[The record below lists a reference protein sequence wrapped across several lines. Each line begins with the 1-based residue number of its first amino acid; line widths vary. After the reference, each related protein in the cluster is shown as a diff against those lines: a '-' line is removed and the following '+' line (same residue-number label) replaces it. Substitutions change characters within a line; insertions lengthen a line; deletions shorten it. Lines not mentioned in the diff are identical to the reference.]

1 MCDRRLAIN
10 GAVAYFVCMSGE
22 RNHIVIIG
30 GGGAGIIAAW
40 RAAARGCSVLLL
52 ERNVRLGTKILISGG
67 GKCNVTH
74 EGAIDDL
81 LAAFLPSERRFLKP
95 AFYRF
100 SNGDI
105 QELLAA
111 GGIRLAARP
120 DGRMFPVNGIAKD
133 VMRAL
138 SRLLADH
145 HVNTRFHQHVE
156 EILADHEGVCG
167 VRVGQTV
174 IPARQVILATGGASY
189 PQTGTTGDGFAMAR
203 ILGHTIVPV
212 RAALAP
218 IQVTPSLPRDWRG
231 VAIRGG
237 SLSALHNGRQIAKWE
252 GDVLFTHEGL
262 SGPATLEVSR
272 AVAVAAESGAVSL
285 FLDFFP
291 GKEADVI
298 DEELQSMIKM
308 QGGRM
313 VATLLE
319 PLLPNRIIEGMMRSV
334 DVEPT
339 TRGHVLTR
347 EGRGAIVGL
356 LKKWPLGKVAGVP
369 LERGEVTAGG
379 VALNEVNPHTMRSRR
394 VKGLYLC
401 GEVLDIAGPVGGYN
415 LQAAFSTGYVAG
427 DSGCYFTNTIFR
439 EVTTPSVASW

>member
-1 MCDRRLAIN
+1 
-10 GAVAYFVCMSGE
+10 MSGE

-52 ERNVRLGTKILISGG
+52 ERTVRLGMKILISGG

-74 EGAIDDL
+74 EGTIDDL
-81 LAAFLPSERRFLKP
+81 LLAFPPPERRFLKP

-100 SNGDI
+100 SNADI

-111 GGIRLAARP
+111 GGILLAARP
-120 DGRMFPVNGIAKD
+120 NGRMFPVNGIAKD

-138 SRLLADH
+138 TNLLAEH
-145 HVNTRFHQHVE
+145 RVIIRVHQRVE

-203 ILGHTIVPV
+203 MLRHTIVPV

-218 IQVTPSLPRDWRG
+218 IQVTPLLPRHWRG

-237 SLSALHNGRQIAKWE
+237 SLSALHNGRQIAEWE

-272 AVAVAAESGAVSL
+272 AVAAAAESGPVNL

-291 GKEADVI
+291 GKKTAVI
-298 DEELQSMIKM
+298 DEELQSMIRT

-319 PLLPNRIIEGMMRSV
+319 PLLPNRIIEGMLRSV
-334 DVEPT
+334 GVEPT

-347 EGRGAIVGL
+347 EGRAAIVGL
-356 LKKWPLGKVAGVP
+356 LKKWPLGKVASVL

-379 VALNEVNPHTMRSRR
+379 VALNEVNPHTMESRR

-427 DSGCYFTNTIFR
+427 DSAAGDNR
-439 EVTTPSVASW
+439 SVT

>member
-1 MCDRRLAIN
+1 
-10 GAVAYFVCMSGE
+10 MSGE

-30 GGGAGIIAAW
+30 GGGAGIVAAW

-52 ERNVRLGTKILISGG
+52 ERNVRLGVKILISGG

-74 EGAIDDL
+74 EGTIDDL
-81 LAAFLPSERRFLKP
+81 LLAFLPPERRFLKP

-100 SNGDI
+100 SNADI
-105 QELLAA
+105 RELLAA
-111 GGIRLAARP
+111 GGILLAARP
-120 DGRMFPVNGIAKD
+120 DGRVFPVNGIAKD
-133 VMRAL
+133 VMRAFTN
-138 SRLLADH
+138 LLAEH
-145 HVNTRFHQHVE
+145 RVIIRVHQRVE

-189 PQTGTTGDGFAMAR
+189 PQTGTTGDGFGMAR
-203 ILGHTIVPV
+203 MLGHTIVPV

-237 SLSALHNGRQIAKWE
+237 SLSALCNGRQIAEWE

-272 AVAVAAESGAVSL
+272 AVAAAAESGPVNL

-291 GKEADVI
+291 GKETAVI
-298 DEELQSMIKM
+298 DEELQSMIRM

-319 PLLPNRIIEGMMRSV
+319 PLLPNRIIEGMLRSV
-334 DVEPT
+334 DVEPM

-347 EGRGAIVGL
+347 EGRAAIVGL
-356 LKKWPLGKVAGVP
+356 LKKCPLGKVASVP

-379 VALNEVNPHTMRSRR
+379 VALNEVNPHTMQSRR

-427 DSGCYFTNTIFR
+427 DSAAGDNR
-439 EVTTPSVASW
+439 SVT

>member
-1 MCDRRLAIN
+1 
-10 GAVAYFVCMSGE
+10 MSGE
-22 RNHIVIIG
+22 QNHIVIIG

-40 RAAARGCSVLLL
+40 RAAARGCPVLLL

-74 EGAIDDL
+74 EGTIGEL
-81 LAAFLPSERRFLKP
+81 LSAFLAPEGRFLKP

-111 GGIRLAARP
+111 GGIMLAARL
-120 DGRMFPVNGIAKD
+120 DGRVFPVNGIAKD
-133 VMRAL
+133 VMKAF
-138 SRLLADH
+138 SSLLAEH
-145 HVNTRFHQHVE
+145 RVITRFHQRVE
-156 EILADHEGVCG
+156 EILADPDGVCG
-167 VRVGQTV
+167 VRICQTV
-174 IPARQVILATGGASY
+174 IPTRQVVLATGGASY
-189 PQTGTTGDGFAMAR
+189 PQTGTTGDGFVMAR

-218 IQVTPSLPRDWRG
+218 IQVSPPFPRNWRG

-272 AVAVAAESGAVSL
+272 AVAAAAESAAVNL

-291 GKEADVI
+291 GKPTAVI
-298 DEELQSMIKM
+298 DEELQSMIRT

-319 PLLPNRIIEGMMRSV
+319 PWLPNRIIEGMLQSV

-339 TRGHVLTR
+339 TRGHALTR
-347 EGRGAIVGL
+347 EGRAAIVGL
-356 LKKWPLGKVAGVP
+356 LKKWPLGKVASVA

-379 VALNEVNPHTMRSRR
+379 VALDEVHPHTMRSRR

-415 LQAAFSTGYVAG
+415 LQAAFSTGFVAG
-427 DSGCYFTNTIFR
+427 DTAAGDFLIARQNATHSNS
-439 EVTTPSVASW
+439 SVM

>member
-1 MCDRRLAIN
+1 
-10 GAVAYFVCMSGE
+10 MSGE
-22 RNHIVIIG
+22 RNHIVVIG
-30 GGGAGIIAAW
+30 GGGAGIIAAL

-74 EGAIDDL
+74 EGAIDEL
-81 LAAFLPSERRFLKP
+81 LSAFQPPERRFLKP

-100 SNGDI
+100 SNGDLKD
-105 QELLAA
+105 LLAS
-111 GGIRLAARP
+111 GGIMVAPRP
-120 DGRMFPVNGIAKD
+120 NGRVFPVNGIAKD
-133 VMRAL
+133 VMRAF
-138 SRLLADH
+138 SRLLAEH
-145 HVNTRFHQHVE
+145 RVITRFHQRVE
-156 EILADHEGVCG
+156 EILTDDGGVCG
-167 VRVGQTV
+167 VRVGQAV

-189 PQTGTTGDGFAMAR
+189 PHIGTTGDGFAMAR
-203 ILGHTIVPV
+203 MLGHTIAPV

-218 IQVTPSLPRDWRG
+218 IQVTPPFPSTWRG

-237 SLSALHNGRQIAKWE
+237 SLSALQNGRQIVKWQ

-272 AVAVAAESGAVSL
+272 AVAAAAESNAVNL

-291 GKEADVI
+291 GKQAAVVDG
-298 DEELQSMIKM
+298 ELQAMIHT

-319 PLLPNRIIEGMMRSV
+319 PWLPNRIIEGMLKSV
-334 DVEPT
+334 GVEPA

-347 EGRGAIVGL
+347 EERAAIVSL
-356 LKKWPLGKVAGVP
+356 LKKWPLGKVVRVL

-379 VALNEVNPHTMRSRR
+379 VALNEVHPHTMRSRR

-427 DSGCYFTNTIFR
+427 DSAAGDCLTAHNNSS
-439 EVTTPSVASW
+439 VT